1 MLVVPVAGKNRHL
14 PFIKKSMIRFII
26 FLLIPILISCGKS
39 SGDRPDISTINV
51 DINVKR
57 LEREL
62 FAIEDKNELRAFL
75 QENPG
80 LSRHFFQ
87 IDQYPHDSILINS
100 LHQLINDPHIDTL
113 YNETQEVFGDF
124 KEIEEQ
130 FEQAFRYI
138 KYYYP
143 EFVAPEVQTIIT
155 GFGRDLFVSDSLII
169 VGLDYYLGQGAT
181 YRPLDIPN
189 YIVQRYSREYIVPS
203 CILLMSTK
211 YNRLDQKDNTM
222 LADMIY
228 YGKSF
233 YFADRVLPEVPD
245 SIIIGYTGKE
255 LHDVHKNQV
264 IVWAHFIEN
273 ELLYEKS
280 HFIKKKYIDERPK
293 TLEIGD
299 KAPGRIGVWLG
310 WEIVNRFM
318 AENDQVTLPQLMEI
332 DDAQRIFT
340 QSKYKPSRP

>member
-1 MLVVPVAGKNRHL
+1 MFRILIL
-14 PFIKKSMIRFII
+14 
-26 FLLIPILISCGKS
+26 LLIPILISCGKT
-39 SGDRPDISTINV
+39 SGDQPDVSKIKVNIK
-51 DINVKR
+51 IKR
-57 LEREL
+57 LEQEL
-62 FAIEDKNELRAFL
+62 FAIKDKNELQDFL

-80 LSRHFFQ
+80 LSEHFFQ
-87 IDQYPHDSILINS
+87 RAQYPHDSVLVNS
-100 LHQLINDPHIDTL
+100 LFQLINDPHIDTL
-113 YNETQEVFGDF
+113 YNDTKHVFGNLE
-124 KEIEEQ
+124 EIKNQ

-143 EFVAPEVQTIIT
+143 EFEAPEIQTIVT

-169 VGLDYYLGQGAT
+169 IGLDYYLGEGAT

-189 YIVQRYSREYIVPS
+189 YIVQRYSSEYIVPS

-211 YNRLDQKDNTM
+211 YNYLDQKDNTM

-233 YFADRVLPEVPD
+233 YFADRVLPDVPD
-245 SIIIGYTGKE
+245 SVIIGYTTKE
-255 LHDVHKNQV
+255 LQDVEKNQV

-280 HFIKKKYIDERPK
+280 HFVKKKYIDERPK

-310 WEIVNRFM
+310 WEIVKRFM
-318 AENDQVTLPQLMEI
+318 EENDQVTLPQLMEI

-340 QSKYKPSRP
+340 QSRYKPSRP